1 MSIESSVAAWKAERQ
16 AHIDAAVVE
25 WKEAGRAF
33 IVRSVGRK
41 FEVCRG
47 GSRVQT
53 VGLWGILRLYWK
65 WSRRGRVIRWEVD
78 EHRDNAV

>member
-1 MSIESSVAAWKAERQ
+1 
-16 AHIDAAVVE
+16 
-25 WKEAGRAF
+25 
-33 IVRSVGRK
+33 VRSVGRK

-65 WSRRGRVIRWEVD
+65 WSRRGRVIRWGVD